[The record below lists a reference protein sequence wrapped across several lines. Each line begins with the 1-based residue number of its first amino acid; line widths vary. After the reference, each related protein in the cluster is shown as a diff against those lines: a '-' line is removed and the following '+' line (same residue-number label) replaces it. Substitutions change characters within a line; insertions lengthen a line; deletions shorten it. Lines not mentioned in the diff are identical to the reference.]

1 MGSRYPHSS
10 GERSELADRVV
21 RVNRVAKVVKGG
33 RKFSFSAL
41 IVVGDMNGRVGS
53 GIGKAREVTEA
64 IRKGMEVAKRNM
76 ITVPMVGTTIP
87 HEVLLKLGA
96 ARIMLK
102 PAAPGTGVISGG
114 AMRAVIE
121 TAGIKDILTKSHG
134 TNNPINTV
142 RATLAALQSL
152 RTAQQIAELRGKD
165 VEQMVGKKLAAAY
178 APTATAPNA
187 EADGGGKRRARAGRT
202 STESN
207 PHEKSDRREARDPRD
222 GRIARLPP
230 HAADA
235 RAAGQP
241 GRARHAEGG
250 QVPGRGRRRALRA
263 AEAQPLQDLALTLHQ
278 ETPKRQLSDAA
289 ARPQAFAGRPPPGGP
304 DRPWHRFRT
313 RQDVRPRPEGT
324 ERAQRRL
331 PPRLRGRPDAAVPAP
346 PEAAR
351 FQEPL
356 QEGLRGGQRL
366 QAQPLHR
373 RIEGR
378 RRGAARSWPHP
389 RGRGAQDFGRR

>member
-1 MGSRYPHSS
+1 MGGGGGRYQHGG

-41 IVVGDMNGRVGS
+41 IVVGDMNGRVGA

-87 HEVLLKLGA
+87 HAVELKWGA

-178 APTATAPNA
+178 APTT
-187 EADGGGKRRARAGRT
+187 
-202 STESN
+202 
-207 PHEKSDRREARDPRD
+207 
-222 GRIARLPP
+222 
-230 HAADA
+230 
-235 RAAGQP
+235 
-241 GRARHAEGG
+241 
-250 QVPGRGRRRALRA
+250 
-263 AEAQPLQDLALTLHQ
+263 
-278 ETPKRQLSDAA
+278 
-289 ARPQAFAGRPPPGGP
+289 
-304 DRPWHRFRT
+304 
-313 RQDVRPRPEGT
+313 
-324 ERAQRRL
+324 
-331 PPRLRGRPDAAVPAP
+331 
-346 PEAAR
+346 
-351 FQEPL
+351 
-356 QEGLRGGQRL
+356 
-366 QAQPLHR
+366 
-373 RIEGR
+373 
-378 RRGAARSWPHP
+378 P
-389 RGRGAQDFGRR
+389 RGEAPTEAPGAKNGG